1 MKVRARIDE
10 CSGPDPARADRILIQ
25 VRSLLIRL
33 AGLNVR
39 VLFNQTALD
48 EYVNVPIPIP
58 DQFVFIDSDKLFFCF
73 DSYAYVSNP

>member
-1 MKVRARIDE
+1 MKVRARIAE
-10 CSGPDPARADRILIQ
+10 CSGPDSARAERILIQ

-58 DQFVFIDSDKLFFCF
+58 DQFVSIDSDKLFCLF
-73 DSYAYVSNP
+73 

>member
-10 CSGPDPARADRILIQ
+10 CSGPDPARAERILIQ

-58 DQFVFIDSDKLFFCF
+58 DPFVFIDSDKLFCLF
-73 DSYAYVSNP
+73 